1 MKLFLKVTG
10 QMLPTSLELGM
21 YNVEENIILRSSE
34 QVFAVLFIKL
44 SVLKVKQ
51 MLGSSWDVV

>member
-10 QMLPTSLELGM
+10 QMLPMGLEFGM
-21 YNVEENIILRSSE
+21 YNVEENIILGSTE
-34 QVFAVLFIKL
+34 QACAVLFIKS

-51 MLGSSWDVV
+51 MLGSS